1 MNQQERHIIDD
12 LKKGKTP
19 LPSDEY
25 FAQLKSAMLARTA
38 PAKKV
43 IPLYRKPWFLTTAAA
58 ASILLVVS
66 LFFRGNETTVTPV
79 EKPDWSSVSQ
89 DEVLAYIHANI
100 DDYEPEMIASHL
112 DSIPDWSETIEA
124 TETTQT
130 TTDVAAVLPA
140 KTPAST
146 YDHLLKT
153 INKEDILEYLQEEAV
168 DMDDDMLGGS

>member
-1 MNQQERHIIDD
+1 VNQQERHIIDD
-12 LKKGKTP
+12 LKKGTTP
-19 LPSDEY
+19 LPSDDY
-25 FAQLKSAMLARTA
+25 FTQLKSTLMAQTA

-66 LFFRGNETTVTPV
+66 LFLRGNEATVTAT

-100 DDYEPEMIASHL
+100 DDYEPEVIASHF
-112 DSIPDWSETIEA
+112 DSIPDWSGRIET
-124 TETTQT
+124 TETTN
-130 TTDVAAVLPA
+130 DVAVV
-140 KTPAST
+140 TPAAEKTNS

-153 INKEDILEYLQEEAV
+153 INKEDILEYLREEAV